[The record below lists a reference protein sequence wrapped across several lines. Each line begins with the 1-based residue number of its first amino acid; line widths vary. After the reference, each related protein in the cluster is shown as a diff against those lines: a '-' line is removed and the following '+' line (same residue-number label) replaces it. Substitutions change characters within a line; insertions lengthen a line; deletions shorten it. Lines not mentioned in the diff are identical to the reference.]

1 MALTDVALRNA
12 KPRLRPY
19 KLSDAHGLFAL
30 VQPTGSILWRLKFR
44 VAGREKKLS
53 LGAYPSVT
61 LAKARELAVAAHKRL
76 DDGGDPA
83 AEKQIAKIAKILTA
97 KNTFAAVAEELITKR
112 EAEGVS
118 PVTAAKAR
126 WLIARFGVAFTKRP
140 VAEIEPFELLMVL
153 KTIERRG
160 QLETARRAREFASRV
175 FRYAVGTARASR
187 DIAADLRGAVTVPT
201 VKHRA
206 ALIEPKAVGGL
217 LRAIDGFEGQPST
230 VYALR
235 LAPHVF
241 TRPGELRHM
250 EKTELD
256 LEAAVWRIPAGKMKM
271 RRGHDVPLS
280 TQAVAIINDALAVS
294 GNESYV
300 FPAIGKPGRPL
311 SENTIN
317 AALRRLGYS
326 GDEMTAHGFRAMA
339 SSLLNE
345 SGKWSPDAIE
355 RALAHGD
362 GNAVRGIYNRSAYW
376 DERVKMA
383 QWWSDHLDTLR
394 KGAETRTPI
403 GSTSTASK
411 VYLRRSMTV
420 STHRDISMK
429 HSASAA
435 LGGRAAR

>member
-1 MALTDVALRNA
+1 MALTDTALRNA
-12 KPRLRPY
+12 KSRPKPY

-30 VQPTGSILWRLKFR
+30 IQANGSVLWRLKFR
-44 VAGREKKLS
+44 IAGKEKKLA
-53 LGAYPSVT
+53 LGVYPNIT
-61 LAKARELAVAAHKRL
+61 LTKARELAAAARKRL
-76 DDGGDPA
+76 DDGRDPA
-83 AEKQIAKIAKILTA
+83 AEKQAAKIAKALSA
-97 KNTFAAVAEELITKR
+97 ENTFASVAEELIAKR

-126 WLIARFGVAFTKRP
+126 WLVARFGDAFTKRP
-140 VAEIEPFELLMVL
+140 VAEIEPIELLAVL

-175 FRYAVGTARASR
+175 FRYAIATARARR

-206 ALIEPKAVGGL
+206 ALIEPAAVGGL
-217 LRAIDGFEGQPST
+217 LRAIDGFNGQPST
-230 VYALR
+230 MYALR

-256 LEAAVWRIPAGKMKM
+256 LDAAVWRIAAGKMKT
-271 RRGHDVPLS
+271 RKGHDVPLS
-280 TQAVAIINDALAVS
+280 AQSVAIIQEALAVS
-294 GNESYV
+294 GTGAYV
-300 FPAIGKPGRPL
+300 FPAIGKAGRPL
-311 SENTIN
+311 SENTLN

-362 GNAVRGIYNRSAYW
+362 GNTVRGIYNRSAYW
-376 DERVKMA
+376 AERVQVA
-383 QWWSDHLDTLR
+383 QWWSDHLETLR
-394 KGAETRTPI
+394 KGAEIVPLRAEKSA
-403 GSTSTASK
+403 GTA
-411 VYLRRSMTV
+411 
-420 STHRDISMK
+420 
-429 HSASAA
+429 
-435 LGGRAAR
+435 